1 MRMAM
6 VTWALLMGAMTG
18 IGALAPAVAQAG
30 EVALEAV
37 LDGVDKNLTFDS
49 RTSTVKMTVEAAKRT
64 REYQMK
70 TMGRGTT
77 ESAVEYLAPARDKGT
92 KMYRKDDEL
101 WMFMPAVERVQ
112 KISGHALRQGVMGS
126 DMSYEDLTSAAK
138 LRETYDAKLLREEA
152 LEGKDCWVLELT
164 AKSDGATY
172 ARRVAW
178 VEKATYVPLKQELF
192 AVSGMLLKTWEMSD
206 VKEMEGRHVPMK
218 MTIADQ
224 VKKGSTTTVE
234 MSDVAFGVALE
245 DEVFS
250 QRWLE
255 R

>member
-1 MRMAM
+1 MRVAM
-6 VTWALLMGAMTG
+6 LAWALVLGSGA
-18 IGALAPAVAQAG
+18 AYAQ
-30 EVALEAV
+30 EVSVDAV

-49 RTSTVKMTVEAAKRT
+49 RTSTTTMTVATAKRT

-70 TMGRGTT
+70 TMARGTT

-92 KMYRKDDEL
+92 KMLRKGDEL
-101 WMFMPAVERVQ
+101 WMFMPAVERTQ
-112 KISGHALRQGVMGS
+112 KISGHTLRQGVMGS

-138 LRETYDAKLLREEA
+138 LRETYSAKLLREEPF
-152 LEGKDCWVLELT
+152 EGKPCWVLELS
-164 AKSDGATY
+164 AKDEGATY
-172 ARRVAW
+172 AKRIAW
-178 VEKATYVPLKQELF
+178 IDKASYVPLKQELY

-206 VKEMEGRHVPMK
+206 VVAMDGRHVPLT

-224 VKKGSTTTVE
+224 VKKGSKTTVK
-234 MSDVAFGVALE
+234 MSDVEFGVDVE

>member
-1 MRMAM
+1 MRVAM
-6 VTWALLMGAMTG
+6 VAWALGWGGMAITG
-18 IGALAPAVAQAG
+18 LVCPEVALAG
-30 EVALEAV
+30 EVSVDAV

-64 REYQMK
+64 REYQLQ

-92 KMYRKDDEL
+92 KMLRKGDEL
-101 WMFMPAVERVQ
+101 WMFMPSVERTQ
-112 KISGHALRQGVMGS
+112 KISGHTLRQGVMGS
-126 DMSYEDLTSAAK
+126 DMSYEDLTSASK
-138 LRETYDAKLLREEA
+138 LRETYTATLLREEA
-152 LEGKDCWVLELT
+152 RDGKDCWVLELK
-164 AKSDGATY
+164 AKDEGATY

-178 VEKATYVPLKQELF
+178 VDKATYVPVQQELY
-192 AVSGMLLKTWEMSD
+192 AVSGMLLKTWEMAD
-206 VKEMEGRHVPMK
+206 VKQVDGRHVPMK
-218 MTIADQ
+218 MVIADQ

-234 MSDVAFGVALE
+234 MSEVAFGVPLE
-245 DEVFS
+245 EEVFS